1 MIATYA
7 ASFRFFRVP
16 GEGEVASQPWLLRP
30 SAGIW
35 LFQLAL
41 TYQRFLQ
48 QTVAGTRPRWAFTCV
63 GELQA
68 MTLFAAA

>member
-30 SAGIW
+30 CAGIW
-35 LFQLAL
+35 LFQLA
-41 TYQRFLQ
+41 
-48 QTVAGTRPRWAFTCV
+48 FTLV
-63 GELQA
+63 SGSRSKLLRGPA
-68 MTLFAAA
+68 RDAHSRA